1 MKKLVIIII
10 IAIIINSISGN
21 LILFSENV
29 DSISEIE
36 KDMKILN
43 NEELKILDDLFQLEQ
58 NIVELEK
65 ESSLLTKDI
74 ESLNKEVQ
82 ILQAT
87 IEELNM
93 KYLDNLSLMESFLQN
108 YQKKGPL
115 NTLQLVL
122 SSENLNVMLSRLNSV
137 RELSKGV
144 SSLLETLEKDKKAL
158 TSKKFSREQTLIS
171 IKNTQAKLLISK
183 KNKEI
188 VIDKLEIRL
197 SSLKEDR
204 SKYENYLASIDTSWK
219 STKPVFTKTISSIST
234 IVETGDLPNE
244 LVDLKYGLAG
254 ITAKIYDTDFNVAL
268 NNKTLPTRVEIEF
281 NENNMTLNL
290 PELNIYLS
298 GNLELIDD
306 TRLQFNIIEGKYLDL
321 TLGDSSIESLFDSN
335 YLKFDF
341 KKILVGTSVKSL
353 KRNDG
358 NIELL
363 LNPIF

>member
-108 YQKKGPL
+108 YQKRDP
-115 NTLQLVL
+115 
-122 SSENLNVMLSRLNSV
+122 
-137 RELSKGV
+137 
-144 SSLLETLEKDKKAL
+144 
-158 TSKKFSREQTLIS
+158 
-171 IKNTQAKLLISK
+171 
-183 KNKEI
+183 
-188 VIDKLEIRL
+188 
-197 SSLKEDR
+197 
-204 SKYENYLASIDTSWK
+204 
-219 STKPVFTKTISSIST
+219 
-234 IVETGDLPNE
+234 
-244 LVDLKYGLAG
+244 
-254 ITAKIYDTDFNVAL
+254 
-268 NNKTLPTRVEIEF
+268 
-281 NENNMTLNL
+281 
-290 PELNIYLS
+290 
-298 GNLELIDD
+298 
-306 TRLQFNIIEGKYLDL
+306 
-321 TLGDSSIESLFDSN
+321 
-335 YLKFDF
+335 
-341 KKILVGTSVKSL
+341 
-353 KRNDG
+353 
-358 NIELL
+358 
-363 LNPIF
+363 